1 MAPCSALRVACNLLL
16 LLRAAAAA
24 IAATTIL
31 SYRTPSAWFGS
42 SAIALQAAD
51 DPVLLAATWVY
62 PPTEILGFRPRLHNS
77 TPAYADDT
85 TRDLQ
90 YQTLYVASPGA
101 LPAPAAPPRIDALAF
116 WNRKPHGTD
125 GQCILLGFSSAVG
138 PDLALRGGGSSS
150 SAGAPGAPPSWHYN
164 LSSDCGNINAAV
176 PWARFALSDSGD
188 LAVAWVQGA
197 AGNLTLYALD
207 GQSGALRWARP
218 VPCGTPAQC
227 QYFLAY
233 GADVTS
239 DGRFVV
245 FDEGTVGDGS
255 AHRLHVLNAA
265 DGSPRCAPLL
275 SPGAI
280 PVHLSPTGDF
290 ALTATDG
297 GAPSSGEFAIW
308 QWSEAARDYVRT
320 PGVGRPP
327 LDSRGNGWTL
337 AQYAFAVDAASGE
350 ALVGVVWYDSTLLGP
365 SIAALYA
372 AAAPGAGPLSAA
384 HTEPLPGSDMAN
396 AGAVI
401 DCAGSVCAAGFFTQ
415 RVGGPQPTL
424 VLLAADGGAFNYTT
438 PGSVDS
444 VSVAHAPSAGSGGG
458 VYYVLATGCTSV
470 GVCTEPGGDL
480 VGLRV
485 TLAA

>member
-1 MAPCSALRVACNLLL
+1 MAPCSALLRAACGLL

-24 IAATTIL
+24 LAATKIL
-31 SYRTPSAWFGS
+31 AYRTPSAWFGS

-51 DPVLLAATWVY
+51 DPVMLAATWVY
-62 PPTEILGFRPRLHNS
+62 PPTEILGFRPHLNS
-77 TPAYADDT
+77 SSPAYADDT

-101 LPAPAAPPRIDALAF
+101 LPAPGAPPRIDALAF

-125 GQCILLGFSSAVG
+125 GQCILLGYRSAVG
-138 PDLALRGGGSSS
+138 PDLSLR
-150 SAGAPGAPPSWHYN
+150 SAAPGVAWHYN
-164 LSSDCGNINAAV
+164 LSSDCNNINAAV
-176 PWARFALSDSGD
+176 PWARFALSDCGD

-218 VPCGTPAQC
+218 VPCGAPAQC

-245 FDEGTVGDGS
+245 YDEGTVGDGS

-290 ALTATDG
+290 AFTATDAS
-297 GAPSSGEFAIW
+297 APSSGEFATW
-308 QWSEAARDYVRT
+308 QWSEAGGEYVRT
-320 PGVGRPP
+320 PGAGRPP
-327 LDSRGNGWTL
+327 LDSQGNGWTL
-337 AQYAFAVDAASGE
+337 AQYAFAADAASG
-350 ALVGVVWYDSTLLGP
+350 ATLVGVVWVDSTLLGP
-365 SIAALYA
+365 SVAALYNA
-372 AAAPGAGPLSAA
+372 SDPGAGPLSAA

-401 DCAGSVCAAGFFTQ
+401 DCAGSVCAAGFYTQ
-415 RVGGPQPTL
+415 KVGGPQPTL
-424 VLLAADGGAFNYTT
+424 VLLAADGGVFNYTT

-444 VSVAHAPSAGSGGG
+444 VSVAHAPGSGGG

-485 TLAA
+485 TLTG